1 MKIFK
6 IIDLILLII
15 VSIIGVVYEIHP
27 PIIPDWL
34 FNAIWVVGSIS
45 MVLLG
50 VILYL
55 EKKQNKKQSSDI

>member
-15 VSIIGVVYEIHP
+15 VSAIGVVYEIYP

-34 FNAIWVVGSIS
+34 FNAMWIVGPISIILFGI
-45 MVLLG
+45 V
-50 VILYL
+50 LYL
-55 EKKQNKKQSSDI
+55 ERKQNKK